1 MILNGRT
8 ILLTGGSNGIGR
20 ALAERFAE
28 LGNTVIALGRDEAR
42 LAEVSSLS
50 PRIHARRCDLE
61 DAAQR
66 VELAEW
72 VVKEHPDFDVLYN
85 NAAVQYRFDVTQP
98 IDLVKAQQQLEI
110 NLLAPLHLASLLV
123 DHLATR
129 PKAAIVNTTSALAFT
144 PLVEIGVYSAT
155 KAALHSLSISMR
167 YQLRERGI
175 DVIELLPP
183 KVDTTIGAELRDDPD
198 STQGG
203 MPVPELVR
211 QAVAGL
217 AGDDQEILIGLAVQA
232 KADPEAIFR
241 RLNDDNSH

>member
-8 ILLTGGSNGIGR
+8 ILLTGGTNGIGR
-20 ALAERFAE
+20 ALAVEFAE
-28 LGNTVIALGRDEAR
+28 RGNTVIACGRDEAR
-42 LAEVSSLS
+42 LAEVSAIS
-50 PRIHARRCDLE
+50 PRIHARRCDLA

-72 VVKEHPDFDVLYN
+72 VVNEHPDLDVVFN

-98 IDLVKAQQQLEI
+98 IDVVKAQHQLEV
-110 NLLAPLHLASLLV
+110 NLLAPLHLSSLLV
-123 DHLATR
+123 EHLATR
-129 PKAAIVNTTSALAFT
+129 AKPAIVTTTSALAFT

-167 YQLRERGI
+167 YQLKDRGI
-175 DVIELLPP
+175 EVIEILPP
-183 KVDTTIGAELRDDPD
+183 KVDTTIGAELRADPT

-203 MPVPELVR
+203 MPVPAFVA
-211 QAVAGL
+211 QALAGL
-217 AGDDQEILIGLAVQA
+217 ATDAEEILIGLAVQA

-241 RLNDDNSH
+241 RLNVENSH

>member
-1 MILNGRT
+1 MILNDRT

-20 ALAERFAE
+20 ALALRFAE
-28 LGNTVIALGRDEAR
+28 LGNTVIALGRDETR
-42 LAEVSSLS
+42 LAEVSALS
-50 PRIHARRCDLE
+50 PRIHARQCDLE

-72 VVKEHPDFDVLYN
+72 VVKEHPDLDVIFN

-129 PKAAIVNTTSALAFT
+129 PKPAIVNTTSALAFT

-167 YQLRERGI
+167 YQLRDRGI
-175 DVIELLPP
+175 DVIEVLPP
-183 KVDTTIGAELRDDPD
+183 KVDTTIGAELRDDPN

-217 AGDDQEILIGLAVQA
+217 ESGEQEILIGLSAQA
-232 KADPEAIFR
+232 KVDPEAIFH
-241 RLNDDNSH
+241 RLNNENTH

>member
-1 MILNGRT
+1 MILNDRT

-20 ALAERFAE
+20 ALAVRFAE
-28 LGNTVIALGRDEAR
+28 LGNTVIACGRDEAR
-42 LAEVSSLS
+42 LAEVSALS
-50 PRIHARRCDLE
+50 PRIHSRQCDLA

-72 VVKEHPDFDVLYN
+72 VVKEHPDLDVVFN

-129 PKAAIVNTTSALAFT
+129 PKPAIVNTTSALAFT

-167 YQLRERGI
+167 YQLRDRGI
-175 DVIELLPP
+175 DVIEVMPP

-217 AGDDQEILIGLAVQA
+217 TSDEQEILIGLAVQA
-232 KADPEAIFR
+232 KADPEAIFH
-241 RLNDDNSH
+241 RLNDDDSH